1 MRAQGN
7 VRVGIGLML
16 AGMLM
21 FSLNNVMGKW
31 LLGSYSVAQ
40 LMAIR
45 SLSALMV
52 LTPFLLRDGLARVWR
67 VDRPALQ
74 ALRAGLLAVEGF
86 GFYAAVAYLPLA
98 DVVTYWLAAP
108 IYVAALAPLVL
119 GERVPVAVW
128 VAIALGFAGV
138 VVALEPS
145 ADSLTPADGI
155 ALLGSA
161 AFAGAMLLGR
171 KLRSTPDTVMVAWQ
185 IGGALMASGII
196 LAFNTDAWQPTM
208 PRDLM
213 ALCLLGVVAMLAH
226 ILVNRSFKHAEA
238 AVVMPYQYSLL
249 VWAILFGAIFFDDTP
264 RPAMLVGAGLI
275 VASGLFIAR
284 INRH

>member
-1 MRAQGN
+1 
-7 VRVGIGLML
+7 
-16 AGMLM
+16 
-21 FSLNNVMGKW
+21 
-31 LLGSYSVAQ
+31 
-40 LMAIR
+40 MAIH
-45 SLSALMV
+45 SLSALVV
-52 LTPFLLRDGLARVWR
+52 LTPFLLREGATRILQ

-74 ALRAGLLAVEGF
+74 TLRALLLTVEGF

-128 VAIALGFAGV
+128 AAIALGFVGV
-138 VVALEPS
+138 VTALEPS
-145 ADSLTPADGI
+145 YDSLTPAAGI
-155 ALLGSA
+155 AMLGSA

-171 KLRSTPDTVMVAWQ
+171 KLRGTPDTVMVGWQ
-185 IGGALMASGII
+185 IGGALIASGML
-196 LAFNTDAWQPTM
+196 LALDAEAWQPTP
-208 PRDLM
+208 PRDLL

-249 VWAILFGAIFFDDTP
+249 VWAIVFRAVFFDDSP
-264 RPAMLVGAGLI
+264 RPAMLLGAGLI

-284 INRH
+284 LNRN

>member
-1 MRAQGN
+1 MPAQVN
-7 VRVGIGLML
+7 VKVGIGLML

-21 FSLNNVMGKW
+21 FSLNDVMGKW
-31 LLGSYSVAQ
+31 LMGSYSVAQ

-52 LTPFLLRDGLARVWR
+52 LTPFLLRDGLARVWQ

-128 VAIALGFAGV
+128 AAIALGFVGV
-138 VVALEPS
+138 VMALEPS

-155 ALLGSA
+155 AVLGSA

-171 KLRSTPDTVMVAWQ
+171 KLRSTPDTVMVGWQ
-185 IGGALMASGII
+185 IGGALIASGII
-196 LAFNTDAWQPTM
+196 LAFDTDAWQSATPH
-208 PRDLM
+208 DLM

-226 ILVNRSFKHAEA
+226 MLVNRSFKHAEA

-249 VWAILFGAIFFDDTP
+249 VWAIMFGAMFFADSP
-264 RPAMLVGAGLI
+264 RPAMLLGAGLI

-284 INRH
+284 LNQT

>member
-1 MRAQGN
+1 MHFVGN
-7 VRVGIGLML
+7 ARVGISLML

-21 FSLNNVMGKW
+21 FSLNDVMGKW
-31 LLGSYSVAQ
+31 LLGNYSVAQ

-45 SLSALMV
+45 SLSALIV
-52 LTPFLLRDGLARVWR
+52 LTPFLLRDGPARIWQA
-67 VDRPALQ
+67 DRPALQ

-119 GERVPVAVW
+119 GERVPAPVW
-128 VAIALGFAGV
+128 AAIALGFVGV
-138 VVALEPS
+138 VLALEPS
-145 ADSLTPADGI
+145 RDSLTPAAGI

-161 AFAGAMLLGR
+161 AFSGAMLLGR
-171 KLRSTPDTVMVAWQ
+171 KLRSTPDTVMVGWQ
-185 IGGALMASGII
+185 IGGALIASGIL
-196 LAFNTDAWQPTM
+196 LAFNTDAWYPTP
-208 PRDLM
+208 PRDLA
-213 ALCLLGVVAMLAH
+213 ALCLLGVVAMGAH

-249 VWAILFGAIFFDDTP
+249 IWAILFGALFFADTP
-264 RPAMLVGAGLI
+264 RPAMPLGAGLI
-275 VASGLFIAR
+275 MASGLFIAR
-284 INRH
+284 LRRA

>member
-1 MRAQGN
+1 MLAQNN
-7 VRVGIGLML
+7 VRIGIGFML

-21 FSLNNVMGKW
+21 FSLNDVMGKW

-40 LMAIR
+40 VMAIR
-45 SLSALMV
+45 SLSALVV
-52 LTPFLLRDGLARVWR
+52 LAPFLLRNGLSRVWQ

-74 ALRAGLLAVEGF
+74 ALRAGLLTVEGF

-119 GERVPVAVW
+119 GERVSVAVW
-128 VAIALGFAGV
+128 AAIALGFVGV
-138 VVALEPS
+138 VVALDPS
-145 ADSLTPADGI
+145 TDSLTHADGI
-155 ALLGSA
+155 AVLGSA

-171 KLRSTPDTVMVAWQ
+171 KLRSTRDTVMVSWQ
-185 IGGALMASGII
+185 IGGALIASCII
-196 LAFNTDAWQPTM
+196 LAFKPEAWQPAA

-226 ILVNRSFKHAEA
+226 ILVNRSFKYAEA

-249 VWAILFGAIFFDDTP
+249 VWAIMFGAVFFADQP
-264 RPAMLVGAGLI
+264 RPAMLLGAGLI

-284 INRH
+284 LNRA

>member
-1 MRAQGN
+1 MPAQAN
-7 VRVGIGLML
+7 VKVGIGLML
-16 AGMLM
+16 TGMLM
-21 FSLNNVMGKW
+21 FSLNDVMGKW
-31 LLGSYSVAQ
+31 LMGSYSVAQ

-52 LTPFLLRDGLARVWR
+52 LTPFLLRDGLARVWQA
-67 VDRPALQ
+67 DRPALQ

-128 VAIALGFAGV
+128 AAIALGFVGV

-155 ALLGSA
+155 AVLGSA

-171 KLRSTPDTVMVAWQ
+171 KLRSTPDTVMVGWQ
-185 IGGALMASGII
+185 IGGALIASGII
-196 LAFNTDAWQPTM
+196 LAFNTEAWQPTP

-249 VWAILFGAIFFDDTP
+249 VWAIMFGAVFFADTP
-264 RPAMLVGAGLI
+264 RPAMLLGAGLI

-284 INRH
+284 LNRA

>member
-1 MRAQGN
+1 MRF
-7 VRVGIGLML
+7 GIGLML

-21 FSLNNVMGKW
+21 FSLNDVMGKW
-31 LLGSYSVAQ
+31 LMGSYSAAQ

-45 SLSALMV
+45 SLSALVM
-52 LTPFLLRDGLARVWR
+52 LTPFLLREGVARVWQ

-74 ALRAGLLAVEGF
+74 TLRAGLLAVEGF

-119 GERVPVAVW
+119 GERVPLAVW
-128 VAIALGFAGV
+128 AAVALGFVGV

-145 ADSLTPADGI
+145 YGSLTPTAGI
-155 ALLGSA
+155 AMLGST

-171 KLRSTPDTVMVAWQ
+171 KLRSTPDTVMVGWQ
-185 IGGALMASGII
+185 IGGALIASGVI
-196 LAFNTDAWQPTM
+196 LGFDTDTWQPTP

-249 VWAILFGAIFFDDTP
+249 VWAIVFGAVFFDDTP
-264 RPAMLVGAGLI
+264 RPAMLLGAGLI

-284 INRH
+284 LNRD